1 MKRLLEGSIPPR
13 AAALL
18 RSAAADVPPRAA
30 EEKVRLASVV
40 SGARAASD
48 ARSRLTSAKWL
59 GALSLVV
66 AASAGVVGT
75 GYFQS
80 PSPPAVTTAT
90 EEPIEAKSA
99 TFTESTAR
107 AAATSAPSPAAQETI
122 DVMDLPTATAAA
134 APVRVRPPAAASA
147 EPAAAARAR
156 ASSGTPSLEDEL
168 AAVDQARAAFVGRNP
183 ALALARVDSYRRD
196 FPAGRFMDEANA
208 LEIQALVALERR
220 DEARNKAARFL
231 AEHPDSPYAQRVRS
245 AVGLE
250 K

>member
-1 MKRLLEGSIPPR
+1 M
-13 AAALL
+13 
-18 RSAAADVPPRAA
+18 
-30 EEKVRLASVV
+30 RLASVV

-99 TFTESTAR
+99 TSTESTAR

-122 DVMDLPTATAAA
+122 DVMDLP
-134 APVRVRPPAAASA
+134 PP
-147 EPAAAARAR
+147 
-156 ASSGTPSLEDEL
+156 PSLQL
-168 AAVDQARAAFVGRNP
+168 RRGRVQAPGHRAWRTSSRP
-183 ALALARVDSYRRD
+183 STRR
-196 FPAGRFMDEANA
+196 
-208 LEIQALVALERR
+208 
-220 DEARNKAARFL
+220 
-231 AEHPDSPYAQRVRS
+231 AQRSSDEIRRS
-245 AVGLE
+245 R
-250 K
+250 